1 MCTKKL
7 LKTKNDYRSYAKKI
21 RQQLVIAEISRVI
34 CAKIVDLEEYK
45 AAKTVAGFYPFG
57 SEIDLRCLYTDS
69 SKKFLL
75 PRVIDEENIEFYLFN
90 EETQLEKNK
99 WGILEP
105 KPEQETAKIVPDI
118 ILIPA
123 LMVDKQGYRLGYG
136 KGYYDRYLSK
146 LPEHCLKILPV
157 AEELFVD
164 SLPHDEHDVRVD
176 IALTQSNIYDFRLI
190 PST

>member
-1 MCTKKL
+1 MCTEKL
-7 LKTKNDYRSYAKKI
+7 LKTKNDYRNHAKRI
-21 RQQLVIAEISRVI
+21 RQQLDIVEISRAI
-34 CAKIVDLEEYK
+34 CARIMALEEYK

-57 SEIDLRCLYTDS
+57 KEIDLRCLYEDS

-90 EETQLEKNK
+90 KETQLEKNK

-105 KPEQETAKIVPDI
+105 KTELETSQIVPDI

-176 IALTQSNIYDFRLI
+176 IALTQSNVYDFRL
-190 PST
+190 S